1 MGLTQEQYDCLLSDY
16 NKSFTNME
24 LTQEQYDQLL
34 ANYIEQTVDGMDMDS
49 LIQFA
54 SDMMEQSL
62 RETCSTPDELIE
74 EISRFYDEE
83 DVQEMVES
91 VKNV

>member
-1 MGLTQEQYDCLLSDY
+1 MINSLF
-16 NKSFTNME
+16 FTNME
-24 LTQEQYDQLL
+24 LTQAQYDQLL
-34 ANYIEQTVDGMDMDS
+34 ANYIEQVVDGMDMDS
-49 LIQFA
+49 LVQFA
-54 SDMMEQSL
+54 SDMMEQNL
-62 RETCSTPDELIE
+62 RISCSTPDELIE

>member
-1 MGLTQEQYDCLLSDY
+1 MISLPNYTNKMDLTQD
-16 NKSFTNME
+16 
-24 LTQEQYDQLL
+24 QYDQLL

-54 SDMMEQSL
+54 SDMLEQNL

-74 EISRFYDEE
+74 EISRFYDE
-83 DVQEMVES
+83 DYVNEMVES
-91 VKNV
+91 VTNVDS

>member
-1 MGLTQEQYDCLLSDY
+1 MIALP
-16 NKSFTNME
+16 NPFTNME
-24 LTQEQYDQLL
+24 LTQDQYDQLL

-54 SDMMEQSL
+54 SDMLEQNL

-74 EISRFYDEE
+74 EISRFYDE
-83 DVQEMVES
+83 DYVNEMVES
-91 VKNV
+91 VTNVDS

>member
-1 MGLTQEQYDCLLSDY
+1 
-16 NKSFTNME
+16 ME
-24 LTQEQYDQLL
+24 LTQAQYDQLL
-34 ANYIEQTVDGMDMDS
+34 ANYIEQVVDGMDMDS
-49 LIQFA
+49 LVQFA
-54 SDMMEQSL
+54 SDMMEQNL
-62 RETCSTPDELIE
+62 RISCSTPDELIE

>member
-1 MGLTQEQYDCLLSDY
+1 MISTL
-16 NKSFTNME
+16 NSFTNME

-34 ANYIEQTVDGMDMDS
+34 ANYIEQTVDGMDMGS

-74 EISRFYDEE
+74 EISRFHVVSAVE
-83 DVQEMVES
+83 EMVES